1 MRLPE
6 ISKTIQV
13 PDNVDVSLEGKKVY
27 VKGAN
32 GSLTRDFSFVTI
44 AIEGEGKKVNVKGA
58 KGSLTRDF
66 SFVPIAIEGE
76 GKNIRVWAKWPRKK
90 EAALVGTIYSH
101 IQNMITGVTKGYSY
115 KLKIVFSHF
124 PISVKVQDKS
134 ILIENFT
141 GERRARRVKI
151 IGDVKVKIEPDDII
165 VEGVNLEDV
174 SQTAANIEQ
183 ATRVRRKDPR
193 VFLDG
198 IYVYERNEGVA

>member
-13 PDNVDVSLEGKKVY
+13 PDDVDVSMDGKKISF
-27 VKGAN
+27 KG
-32 GSLTRDFSFVTI
+32 S
-44 AIEGEGKKVNVKGA
+44 

-66 SFVPIAIEGE
+66 SFAAVSIEGE

-101 IQNMITGVTKGYSY
+101 IQNMITGVSKGYSY

-124 PISVKVQDKS
+124 PISVKVQDKTV
-134 ILIENFT
+134 LIENFT
-141 GERRARRVKI
+141 GERRPRRVKTL
-151 IGDVKVKIEPDDII
+151 GDVKIKVEPEDII

-198 IYVYERNEGVA
+198 IYVYERNEGIA

>member
-13 PDNVDVSLEGKKVY
+13 PEEVTLVVDGKKISV
-27 VKGAN
+27 
-32 GSLTRDFSFVTI
+32 S
-44 AIEGEGKKVNVKGA
+44 GA

-66 SFVPIAIEGE
+66 SFVPIKIESE
-76 GKNIRVWAKWPRKK
+76 GKSIRVWAKWPRKK

-101 IQNMITGVTKGYSY
+101 IQNMIIGVTKGYSY

-124 PISVKVQDKS
+124 PISVKLQEKS
-134 ILIENFT
+134 VLIENFT
-141 GERRARRVKI
+141 GERRPRRIKL
-151 IGDVKVKIEPDDII
+151 IGNVKVKIEPEDII
-165 VEGVNLEDV
+165 VEGINLEEV

-183 ATRVRRKDPR
+183 STRVRNKDPR

-198 IYVYERNEGVA
+198 IYVYERNEGMA

>member
-13 PDNVDVSLEGKKVY
+13 PDNVDVSMDGKKI
-27 VKGAN
+27 
-32 GSLTRDFSFVTI
+32 SF
-44 AIEGEGKKVNVKGA
+44 KGA

-66 SFVPIAIEGE
+66 SFAPVTIEGE

-124 PISVKVQDKS
+124 PISVKVQDKTV
-134 ILIENFT
+134 LIENFT
-141 GERRARRVKI
+141 GERRPRRVKTL
-151 IGDVKVKIEPDDII
+151 GDVKIKVEAEDII

-198 IYVYERNEGVA
+198 IYVYERSEGFA